1 MCAGVRS
8 ARVRLDDLLKDL
20 SKKTEERY
28 ISLLSNL
35 LLKYFYERRNNW
47 EKRLSYVF
55 ISVLKVNLVLW
66 EEGKLMFMTFLK
78 VLNAGM

>member
-1 MCAGVRS
+1 MSSSLSVQFFTTKIANFLCHNMCAGVRS

-35 LLKYFYERRNNW
+35 LLKYFYERRNN
-47 EKRLSYVF
+47 
-55 ISVLKVNLVLW
+55 
-66 EEGKLMFMTFLK
+66 
-78 VLNAGM
+78 